1 MAVVE
6 INHHPGRRDLWVFGL
21 GLPAFAGLA
30 GFLRWRRGHETSAE
44 VLWIAGAALL
54 LAFLALPF
62 ARRYLYVGWMYA
74 LFPIAF
80 TVSHLVLGALYFLV
94 LTPVA
99 FLMRLAGR
107 DPLQRKFNR
116 AAPSYWRV
124 HESTLDTERYF
135 RQS

>member
-6 INHHPGRRDLWVFGL
+6 INHNPSRRDLWVFGL
-21 GLPAFAGLA
+21 GLPAFAGLI
-30 GFLRWRRGHETSAE
+30 GFLNWRRGHETSAQ

-62 ARRYLYVGWMYA
+62 ARRYLYLGWMYA
-74 LFPIAF
+74 VFPIAF
-80 TVSHLVLGALYFLV
+80 TVSHVVLGVLYFGV

-107 DPLQRKFNR
+107 DPLQRKFDR
-116 AAPSYWRV
+116 AASSYWLP
-124 HESTLDTERYF
+124 HEPTRDTERYF